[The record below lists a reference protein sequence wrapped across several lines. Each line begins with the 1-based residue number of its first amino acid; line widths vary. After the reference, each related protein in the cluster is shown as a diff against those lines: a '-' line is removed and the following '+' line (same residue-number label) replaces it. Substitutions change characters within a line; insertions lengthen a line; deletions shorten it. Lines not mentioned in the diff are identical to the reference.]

1 MKILASLVALF
12 VIVAGVAGMIAPDR
26 VMSLASYVLT
36 PAGLLGIAALRISI
50 GVVLIMVAPATRA
63 PRTLQVC
70 GAVILLAGLVTP
82 LFGVERARA
91 VFDWEVA
98 QGPTLIRAGA
108 AAIVAIGGLFAF
120 ALTPG
125 DDSLTG

>member
-1 MKILASLVALF
+1 MKYLAWLIALF
-12 VIVAGVAGMIAPDR
+12 VIVAGVAGIVAPSR

-98 QGPTLIRAGA
+98 QGPMRIRAGA
-108 AAIVAIGGLFAF
+108 AVIVAIGGLFAF
-120 ALTPG
+120 ALAARRNG
-125 DDSLTG
+125 LTR

>member
-1 MKILASLVALF
+1 MKYLAWLVALF

-26 VMSLASYVLT
+26 VMGLASYVLT
-36 PAGLLGIAALRISI
+36 PAGLLGIAVLRISI
-50 GVVLIMVAPATRA
+50 GVVLIMVAPGTRA
-63 PRTLQVC
+63 PRTLQVA

-98 QGPTLIRAGA
+98 QGPVLIRAGA
-108 AAIVAIGGLFAF
+108 AVVVAIGGLLAF
-120 ALTPG
+120 ALAFRRN
-125 DDSLTG
+125 SLTR